1 MVQRRKQS
9 AVGIRAA
16 ARLIRGF
23 SAHIITGRGESESA
37 LPAFKSAP
45 QLGSCGQE
53 VAGTCAHVTAAP
65 SLKTQGQS
73 LAAAEAPL
81 CQNTGDSL
89 PQLLV
94 SRFCTGHLTG
104 RTSVTSGGRR
114 EPKK

>member
-37 LPAFKSAP
+37 LPAFKSAL

-94 SRFCTGHLTG
+94 SRFCTRHLTG

-114 EPKK
+114 EPRK